1 VVPIKILMFEYIQLY
16 IMRYVKGSPRAL
28 SKALIFALLVWVAFQ
43 PEPGFAKIYK
53 YKDENGKT
61 HFTDDASK
69 IPARYRNK
77 SSVKRFR
84 GVKEPTPAPGTSGQ
98 AQASGGDVKEEEGL
112 SPKDI
117 GLMKKTIQTFKAGAA
132 LGSQYENKHPSF
144 ANGQGAIDAIQGAL
158 PAKESLAGELAGTK
172 VPELKEALGFLTKSI
187 AVDRETKSI
196 GVGLKRRIRGI
207 FNRLNSEGKEQAAL
221 VKKLEKGL
229 KDSEKKKAEAE
240 KKKEEEAEKEKKK

>member
-1 VVPIKILMFEYIQLY
+1 MRQALDLSKIL
-16 IMRYVKGSPRAL
+16 
-28 SKALIFALLVWVAFQ
+28 SKSLIFALLVWVAFQ
-43 PEPGFAKIYK
+43 PEPVFAKIYK
-53 YKDENGKT
+53 YKDDNGKT

-77 SSVKRFR
+77 NSVKRFK
-84 GVKEPTPAPGTSGQ
+84 GVHDPAPASGTSGQ
-98 AQASGGDVKEEEGL
+98 ALASGDEDNVEKEEGL
-112 SPKDI
+112 SEKDV
-117 GLMKKTIQTFKAGAA
+117 GLMNKTIQIFKAGAA

-158 PAKESLAGELAGTK
+158 PSKVSLADELAGTK

-187 AVDRETKSI
+187 AVDKDTKSI
-196 GVGLKRRIRGI
+196 GVGLKRRIVGI
-207 FNRLNSEGKEQAAL
+207 FNRLKSEGKEQAAL

-240 KKKEEEAEKEKKK
+240 KKKVEESKKEKKK